1 VPNTGIVKYHVK
13 LKFEVDG
20 LVEKADIIG
29 AIFGQTEG
37 LLGPEMNLNELQK
50 VSKVGRIEVNVD
62 SKSNMAKGDAL
73 IPMSTDISTAAL
85 IAAAIE
91 SIDKVGPFQAK
102 FSLVGID
109 DIRAIKKKI
118 IVDRAK
124 KIVQEW
130 ATKTISEGEEML
142 RDVYDASKPGKLTTF
157 GNAQLACGTGVF
169 ESPLIILVEG
179 RADVINLLRAG
190 FDNAIAIEGA
200 KIDESVT
207 KLTSGKKVIA
217 FLDGDRAADLI
228 LKELQ
233 GLVNIHKVLRAPPG
247 KEVEECTPL
256 EIAEILKEIVE
267 PAQDQQ
273 VTVHHQYPKSDRKQQ
288 SKYEPRDSEYR
299 RPHNHD
305 EKTKQMIENN
315 PEILSTVKEV
325 FPQINETLEAVVLDN
340 SMKTLLKIPV
350 SDIVKKLDTAEGG
363 KILVMDGII
372 TQRLIDAAD
381 KVGIEYIV
389 GHRTGELKKSTD
401 INIITFSQMG
411 VGN

>member
-1 VPNTGIVKYHVK
+1 MPNTGIVKYHVK

-228 LKELQ
+228 LKELH

-256 EIAEILKEIVE
+256 EISELLKEIAE

-273 VTVHHQYPKSDRKQQ
+273 VTVHNQYPKSDRKQQ

-299 RPHNHD
+299 RPHNQD